1 MFSLCLRKRFAL
13 AVLACI
19 SQMGRAQMPSPWECT
34 AGYSAFRLSSSGSAQ
49 TLDGITVG
57 GALQVKGPWSFEA
70 SFSKHAGRE
79 ADYVDLDQW
88 MVLAGPRYTLPAFG
102 RWQAFAHLMVGRGQL
117 NGSTE
122 FDSAQSASL
131 VYGPGLGVDFVIN
144 SGLALRCQGDFL
156 TTRYADKTQ
165 QNQSLSLGIVL
176 RK

>member
-13 AVLACI
+13 AVLACV
-19 SQMGRAQMPSPWECT
+19 SQVGWAQMPSPWECA
-34 AGYSAFRLSSSGSAQ
+34 AGYSAFRLSSSGATQ

-57 GALQVKGPWSFEA
+57 GALRVQGPWSLEA

-88 MVLAGPRYTLPAFG
+88 MVLAGARYNLPAFG
-102 RWQAFAHLMVGRGQL
+102 RWRAFAHVMVGRAQL
-117 NGSTE
+117 NGHTE
-122 FDSAQSASL
+122 FDTAQSTCLAF
-131 VYGPGLGVDFVIN
+131 GPGFGLDFVIN
-144 SGLALRCQGDFL
+144 PGLALRCQGDFL